1 MANKYRGFNTIDTV
15 KKFRQTDFELVKRD
29 LLNHFSIKKGEKL
42 MQPNFGSII
51 WSLLFEPLTPEI
63 QSIMA
68 EDIRRI
74 VEYDPRLQIDEV
86 IVNEFNQGIQIQV
99 EVTYLPENFSDK
111 LTLNFNS
118 ETNNLTLT

>member
-63 QSIMA
+63 QSVMA
-68 EDIRRI
+68 EDIRRV

-99 EVTYLPENFSDK
+99 EVTYLPENYSDR

>member
-99 EVTYLPENFSDK
+99 EVTYLPENFADK